1 MLAWWDPNLLGCLI
15 SCACLCPPQEA
26 AQSDGRTRPCTA
38 SSVPSDCPSDH
49 LASLSLV
56 VPAFP
61 VHLNYQLCWAN
72 PFLLSCSVALSKNQM
87 TPQSQEPHDFSQI
100 SSHLSSEPGS
110 TTCLN
115 CLPQGAKNSSLLVET
130 ALLSEM
136 IQIH

>member
-1 MLAWWDPNLLGCLI
+1 TVLGYT
-15 SCACLCPPQEA
+15 PQVPASGTAPQTEA

-61 VHLNYQLCWAN
+61 VHLNC
-72 PFLLSCSVALSKNQM
+72 LL
-87 TPQSQEPHDFSQI
+87 
-100 SSHLSSEPGS
+100 
-110 TTCLN
+110 
-115 CLPQGAKNSSLLVET
+115 QGAKNSSLLVET

>member
-1 MLAWWDPNLLGCLI
+1 MQCWHGGTRI
-15 SCACLCPPQEA
+15 SWA
-26 AQSDGRTRPCTA
+26 ASFPVPVCVPHRKLHSPMGEQDHVLHRQYLRTVHLTTLPA
-38 SSVPSDCPSDH
+38 SVS
-49 LASLSLV
+49 
-56 VPAFP
+56 
-61 VHLNYQLCWAN
+61 VHLNHQLCWAN

-100 SSHLSSEPGS
+100 SSHLSSETGS

-115 CLPQGAKNSSLLVET
+115 CLLQGAKNSSLLVET